1 MDIFKDYLTTIKSA
15 MNADT
20 KSTRQFSSFHG
31 EDELQKGHS
40 IKAFLNESIET
51 KPLPSL
57 LSFATELGLK
67 TDYSQSLGAHPDFSH
82 LKHSGNIEKHFIV
95 SMFIDIK
102 GSTNLFKRYSPET
115 VFIIT
120 NTIQRAA
127 IHTGLIFDGY
137 IQRLHGDGLFVY
149 FGGKGISKSTAT
161 TNALQAASVFTYF
174 VKNDLK
180 NLFNEKGVE
189 TIFTRIGVDLGDDS
203 DVVWAMAGMGEIS
216 EITTCSL
223 HTSLASKM
231 QSNAESNG
239 IVVGDNVKSNLDTP
253 FYSVVSKRT
262 GDENDRYIYR
272 IPDDNFNYT
281 QYDFH
286 WLKYLK
292 QLDFIATDLEGN
304 LSFKRKLV
312 LSNRNPQD
320 IVPIAQGNK
329 PYFNGE

>member
-1 MDIFKDYLTTIKSA
+1 MEIFKDYLTTIKSA

-20 KSTRQFSSFHG
+20 KSTRQFSSFHE
-31 EDELQKGHS
+31 EDELKKGHS

-57 LSFATELGLK
+57 LSFATEQGLK
-67 TDYSQSLGAHPDFSH
+67 TDYSQSLGEHPDFSY
-82 LKHSGNIEKHFIV
+82 LKHSGKIEKHFIV

-115 VFIIT
+115 VFVIT

-127 IHTGLIFDGY
+127 IHTGLIFGGY

-149 FGGKGISKSTAT
+149 FGGKNITSSLAT
-161 TNALQAASVFTYF
+161 TNALKAASVFTQF

-180 NLFNEKGVE
+180 NLFNEQGVE
-189 TIFTRIGVDLGDDS
+189 TKFTRIGIDMGEDE

-239 IVVGDNVKSNLDTP
+239 IVVGDNIKSNADIP

-262 GDENDRYIYR
+262 GDENDRYIFR
-272 IPDDNFNYT
+272 IPDENFNYT
-281 QYDFH
+281 QYDFQ

-292 QLDFIATDLEGN
+292 QLDFVVTDLNGN
-304 LSFKRKLV
+304 LQFKRKLMMD
-312 LSNRNPQD
+312 NRKPKD
-320 IVPIAQGNK
+320 ILPIAQQSK
-329 PYFNGE
+329 PYFNG